1 MKLDNEVL
9 SSDMT
14 DPTGEALC
22 FDMYGT
28 LCDTSSVAA
37 ALGEHLDV
45 AAEFVAD
52 VDALWRRTQLRYAQ
66 QIALMDA
73 HRPFSTVTERALDYA
88 LDFYDLDPSET
99 ARREIVAAYDDL
111 DPYPDAADALA
122 ELGWDYPVVVLSNG
136 DPEMLETLAENAGLA
151 GHLDDIVS
159 AHEVRT
165 FKPDPAV
172 YENAAERLDRPL
184 GDCRLVSSNPWD
196 VAGAA
201 NAGMATAWVNRTR
214 EPPETVGGEA
224 DRTVESLSA
233 LADSL

>member
-1 MKLDNEVL
+1 M
-9 SSDMT
+9 SDEHDT
-14 DPTGEALC
+14 DALC

-28 LCDTSSVAA
+28 LCDTGSVTA
-37 ALGEHLDV
+37 ALGEQLDV
-45 AAEFVAD
+45 ADGFVTD

-66 QIALMDA
+66 QVALMNEY
-73 HRPFSTVTERALDYA
+73 RPFSEVTERALDYA
-88 LDFYDLDPSET
+88 LDFYDLNPAEE
-99 ARREIVAAYDDL
+99 ARDEIVAAYDEL

-122 ELGWDYPVVVLSNG
+122 ELSETHTVVVLSNG
-136 DPEMLETLAENAGLA
+136 NPEMLEELAANAGLA
-151 GHLDDIVS
+151 GHLDDLVS

-172 YENAAERLDRPL
+172 YENAADRLDRAV

-196 VAGAA
+196 VAGASS
-201 NAGMATAWVNRTR
+201 AGMATAWVNRTR

-224 DRTVESLSA
+224 DLTVESLSA

>member
-1 MKLDNEVL
+1 M
-9 SSDMT
+9 SDDT
-14 DPTGEALC
+14 DALC

-28 LCDTSSVAA
+28 LCDTSSVTA
-37 ALGEHLDV
+37 ALGEHLAIADG
-45 AAEFVAD
+45 FVAD

-66 QIALMDA
+66 QVALMDEY
-73 HRPFSTVTERALDYA
+73 RPFSEVTERALDYA
-88 LDFYDLDPSET
+88 LEFYDLTPPEE
-99 ARREIVAAYDDL
+99 AREEIVAAYDEL

-122 ELGWDYPVVVLSNG
+122 ELGERHTVVVLSNG
-136 DPEMLETLAENAGLA
+136 NPEMLEELAANAGLA
-151 GHLDDIVS
+151 AHLDDIVS

-172 YENAAERLDRPL
+172 YRNAADRLGRSL

-201 NAGMATAWVNRTR
+201 SAGMATAWVNRTR

-224 DRTVESLSA
+224 DLTVESLSA
-233 LADSL
+233 LTDPL